1 MRISVASQSC
11 QDLQGLSLTAL
22 KHVSRDRVV
31 KFADIA
37 RIFSLA
43 HPHGFFGFVRFTIGH
58 KYTNAI
64 E

>member
-1 MRISVASQSC
+1 MVPSENATSV
-11 QDLQGLSLTAL
+11 LE
-22 KHVSRDRVV
+22 VV